1 MKEVLEALLRVHLGA
16 EVMTKEQRLVEVAIN
31 FFIE

>member
-1 MKEVLEALLRVHLGA
+1 MKEVLEALLRGHLGA